1 VVLRQDSTLPA
12 AVRAAARDHP
22 GTSVVFAAAD
32 GSERQAVLGQL
43 VAEAERVAGFLQ
55 DQGVRPGDVVAVA
68 LPGSYDGAVT
78 SAAVALAGAVLLPVV
93 LSYGPRE
100 LAFVLGQ
107 AGARAVVARE
117 GAAVPTGPLPLTPR
131 SLERTRPATEVEVSP
146 DDRALIVY
154 TSGTT
159 AEPKGVQH
167 SHRSLMAEVMSSA
180 LHRPEDSGV
189 RQLAMFPPGHV
200 AGLLGL
206 LKLLVHGA
214 PTVVLEAWD
223 PTRAAK
229 LVDAYALTS
238 TAGAPVQLAGLLD
251 ARDRGDATLATMR
264 DFLTGAAAVPPAL
277 VRRAERAGVTA
288 YRSYG
293 SSEHPTVSCGH
304 PQDDL
309 EHRSRTDGRVQPGN
323 EVRIVDEGGRDAP
336 EGELLT
342 RGPELFLGY
351 VDRALDEEAFV
362 DGWFRT
368 GDVGRVDDE
377 GFLTITDRKKDI
389 IIRGGEN
396 LSSKEIEDVLLEHPR
411 IAEAAVVGVP
421 DERMGERACA
431 VVVLREGSLT
441 LADVR
446 DHFALAG
453 VARQKTPE
461 VLRLR
466 DALPRTPAGKV
477 QKFLLREEAEG
488 AVR

>member
-1 VVLRQDSTLPA
+1 MVLSRNGTLPE
-12 AVRAAARDHP
+12 AVRAAALTHP
-22 GTSVVFAAAD
+22 ETPVVFAGGD
-32 GSERQAVLGQL
+32 GAERRVSL
-43 VAEAERVAGFLQ
+43 VELVSDAERVAGFLQ
-55 DQGVRPGDVVAVA
+55 ESGVRPGDVVAVA
-68 LPGSYDGAVT
+68 LPGSYDGAVA
-78 SAAVALAGAVLLPVV
+78 SAAVALTGAVLLPVV
-93 LSYGPRE
+93 LIYGRRE
-100 LAFVLGQ
+100 LEFIVRQ
-107 AGARAVVARE
+107 SRARAVIARE
-117 GAAVPTGPLPLTPR
+117 TVEVPPVPLLLTPSSLQR
-131 SLERTRPATEVEVSP
+131 SVPAAPVAVAP

-167 SHRSLMAEVMSSA
+167 SHRSLMAEVMSPA
-180 LHRPEDSGV
+180 LHRPGDTGV

-223 PTRAAK
+223 PARAAR
-229 LVDAYALTS
+229 LIDAHDLTS

-251 ARDRGDATLATMR
+251 ARDRGEASLATMR

-277 VRRAERAGVTA
+277 VRRAAAAGVTA

-304 PQDDL
+304 PDDDL
-309 EHRSRTDGRVQPGN
+309 EHRARTDGRVQPGN
-323 EVRIVDEGGRDAP
+323 EVRIVDEEGRDAT

-351 VDRALDEEAFV
+351 VDSALDEEAFS
-362 DGWFRT
+362 DGWFHT
-368 GDVGRVDDE
+368 GDIGMLDPD

-396 LSSKEIEDVLLEHPR
+396 LSSKEIEDILLEHPR
-411 IAEAAVVGVP
+411 ISEAAVVGVP
-421 DERMGERACA
+421 DERLGERACA
-431 VVVLREGSLT
+431 IVVLREGTLT
-441 LADVR
+441 LTEVHE
-446 DHFALAG
+446 HFRLAG

-461 VLRLR
+461 SLRLR
-466 DALPRTPAGKV
+466 DTLPRTPAGKV
-477 QKFLLREEAEG
+477 QKFLLREEVARDSG
-488 AVR
+488 